1 MSEFGSEQ
9 RGIGER
15 EDRTMKKMTRIAAA
29 LMVVAAL
36 AFAPSLAMAAP
47 GAPGKPAGGFSFL
60 NSVLS
65 LFGLGTPDGAIWGG
79 GNNRGGP
86 VPDGAIWGG
95 GNNRGGPVPDGAI
108 WGGGNNRGG
117 PAPDGA
123 IWGGGNN
130 RGGPVP
136 DGAIWG

>member
-1 MSEFGSEQ
+1 
-9 RGIGER
+9 
-15 EDRTMKKMTRIAAA
+15 MKKMTRIAAA

-79 GNNRGGP
+79 KGGRGGTT
-86 VPDGAIWGG
+86 PDGAIWGG
-95 GNNRGGPVPDGAI
+95 KGGRGSTTPDGAI
-108 WGGGNNRGG
+108 WGGKGGRGG
-117 PAPDGA
+117 TTPDGA
-123 IWGGGNN
+123 IWGGKGSTNSTE
-130 RGGPVP
+130 
-136 DGAIWG
+136 GAIWG